1 MQECRNFLLETQI
14 VWTKISVYSFP
25 SSWLF
30 FIILKEV
37 IIWLPFLGSQLLVKI
52 NSKNNLDETV

>member
-14 VWTKISVYSFP
+14 VWTKISVYSFL
-25 SSWLF
+25 SSWLV

-37 IIWLPFLGSQLLVKI
+37 IIWLPFLGSQLLLKI